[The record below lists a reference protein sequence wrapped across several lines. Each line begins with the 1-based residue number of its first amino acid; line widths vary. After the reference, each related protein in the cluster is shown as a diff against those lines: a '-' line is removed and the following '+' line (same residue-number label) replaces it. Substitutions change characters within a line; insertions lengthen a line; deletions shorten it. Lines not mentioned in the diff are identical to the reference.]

1 MNFLW
6 IDPSSFIFANFLVA
20 RSAGTCYPSK
30 MTKNNLKSKNS
41 SIEKTALVVFLVIF
55 IAILMGAWGYAM
67 KLRQTVVANNAAIIA
82 DPGALI
88 EVERMR
94 NLAESQI
101 SNSRSF
107 FLLGSKVLYDKSKQ
121 DKQNLLT
128 ALASFEKKYPLPQM
142 PEIVKRFDAIQNQL
156 QEIFEQGMEFREQKT
171 ESKIVGQFYQSKA
184 SPLLKQMNDNLNEIK
199 NLHTVEINR
208 IQSEARAAALAVEN
222 QIPEGMAVLTGL
234 LTFIFLGLAVL
245 VIKVLRERTLQ
256 LTERERLVAEA
267 KNAIHAR
274 DEFIAAINHDFKEP
288 LQHLNQIAEILT
300 NFSDSSPIQDSGELV
315 KTAVAKIE
323 TLIKDICDQ
332 KMADQTGLT
341 LRLDQM
347 AIDDVLDDAR
357 IMMQPLAK
365 HNGIRLQFES
375 ANPPVLAFMD
385 KERVLRVMANL
396 VGNAI
401 KFSPRNSK
409 VVVKVRSDQ
418 QFVNIA
424 ITDSGPGIPE
434 NKIPGLFTQFWQAR
448 KTADQGAGIGLAVVK
463 TIVEAHGGTIRVDS
477 HSGSGSTFTFSL
489 PKRRPAGAELKK
501 AAPIR
506 YTTKSRTQSDVTREG
521 ST

>member
-1 MNFLW
+1 
-6 IDPSSFIFANFLVA
+6 
-20 RSAGTCYPSK
+20 
-30 MTKNNLKSKNS
+30 MTKNNLKSKSS
-41 SIEKTALVVFLVIF
+41 SIEKKALVVFLVIF
-55 IAILMGAWGYAM
+55 VAVLLGAWGYAL
-67 KLRQTVVANNAAIIA
+67 KLRQTVVANNAAVNV

-94 NLAESQI
+94 NLADSQI

-121 DKQNLLT
+121 DKQNLLE
-128 ALASFEKKYPLPQM
+128 ALSSFQKKYPLPQI
-142 PEIVKRFDAIQNQL
+142 PEIVRRFDTIQTQL
-156 QEIFEQGMEFREQKT
+156 QEFFEQGMEFREKQT

-184 SPLLKQMNDNLNEIK
+184 SPLLKQMNDNLDEIK
-199 NLHTVEINR
+199 NLHNVEINR
-208 IQSEARAAALAVEN
+208 VQAESRAAALGVES
-222 QIPEGMAVLTGL
+222 QIPEGMAILTVLL
-234 LTFIFLGLAVL
+234 SVIFLGLAVL
-245 VIKVLRERTLQ
+245 VVKVLRERTRQ
-256 LTERERLVAEA
+256 LAERDRLVAEA
-267 KNAIHAR
+267 KNAVQAR
-274 DEFIAAINHDFKEP
+274 DEFISAINHDFKEP
-288 LQHLNQIAEILT
+288 LEHLNQIAEILT
-300 NFSDSSPIQDSGELV
+300 NFSESSPIQDSGELV
-315 KTAVAKIE
+315 KTAVAEIE

-332 KMADQTGLT
+332 KMADQSGLT

-347 AIDDVLDDAR
+347 GIDDVLDDAR
-357 IMMQPLAK
+357 VMMQPLAK
-365 HNGIRLQFES
+365 QKGIRLQFES

-401 KFSPRNSK
+401 KFSPKNSK

-434 NKIPGLFTQFWQAR
+434 NKIPGLFTQFWQSR

-463 TIVEAHGGTIRVDS
+463 TIVDAHGGTIRVDS
-477 HSGSGSTFTFSL
+477 HGGNGSTFTFSL

-506 YTTKSRTQSDVTREG
+506 YTTKSRTQSDVYTEG
-521 ST
+521 PTI